1 MKTARMYAFSIV
13 ALMLLSIT
21 ASFGGLIAE
30 NENTA
35 TELADEPVE
44 MDATSPGHPVFA
56 EYMGAHWCGPCI
68 GATNNLKS
76 LYNTNGG
83 GGSQSSDFTF
93 VSFWESQTSGWPAD
107 SPINRRSH
115 IQNAPGNTGG
125 IPVTVFGDAPSG
137 TYYVVGSGQ
146 TYDSYYQNGGNMQ
159 NANDYALS
167 VIQSQN
173 GLNMDI
179 EITAVYSG
187 TGSKNVYLYAAVTEE
202 KGYEPYTAG
211 SGTDHPPN
219 LWKKWL
225 LNNGNSGFE
234 TFTLTAG
241 TPVTKTWTVPV
252 STARAVSGISSAD
265 NFLTVAALLDGDHTS
280 HRNVISAADSNMAP
294 TIDLGV
300 KIFNLENP
308 SAPSGGYING
318 DILNLEATI
327 VNNGVDAYSNG
338 GDVRFFYKT
347 GNTKNY
353 VGTTHAL
360 STFANNGDTQ
370 LFTGQIDTTSLPGNA
385 YQTSFG
391 AEISN
396 LVADKSGSNN
406 NGVEIVPH
414 DLVPVAR
421 KAQVIGTNEIDR
433 GSNFLVEAKT
443 TFNDAVDINT
453 TFFTF
458 DVEVSPA
465 GMDQWMSGDLIVSDG
480 VVYQE
485 GTSNEHRQYLVKP
498 DMDMGAGFYDIRS
511 RSIDSRMQTSDWQ
524 ITEDA
529 FELKNALPTITS
541 EPVPTVKVQTST
553 KVSIISNINDAETDL
568 QDLVITS
575 TSPNFIA
582 WHPLTEEIEV
592 YFDNIRYV
600 NGQATASGIEV
611 AVDDGTETA
620 HGTLLFNVIENGQPR
635 WAGVEKQYVD
645 EDSASSMS
653 LLSYITDTDA
663 DGHTTSSEDLVL
675 AIVDNT
681 NPELLEIELREF
693 TLNYA
698 TMDGD
703 INGETT
709 ITVRASDGEQYSD
722 QLITIAITP
731 INDAPRLDLS
741 EFDGLRLKTGTQK
754 TIFLNEI
761 LTDIDGDD
769 NQVTITAS
777 NPVPGAARV
786 NFLDNTLTL
795 IWDTEGLQTVTI
807 QAEDRYDSNIYT
819 LVVDVYDSMP
829 LLVGEGPDADVT
841 LSVNNI
847 YIGEVPEATMFLNK
861 DDVTI
866 TSLTSTWQLCNELTG
881 VCTLNVILEHD
892 ITAKSLGWT
901 FDPLNGQKEDGGL
914 RLKDYVTVAKI
925 TAVASNGEKF
935 EFKGTNLKWT
945 AEETAPGPETMS
957 EDEVKELIA
966 EIDAAIDA
974 LEIERIGMEIES
986 SEYEEVKAELEQ
998 LETERAEA
1006 CEYTTCESLKS
1017 GANIED
1023 ESGLN
1028 MTIIAIVIAVIIF
1041 ALLGGLLF
1049 MRQDSNGTLE
1059 KQVDWANELP
1069 ANDAVANSMYGGA
1082 QEIFQQPVAA
1092 PAPEVA
1098 QVPHN
1103 ALPLPPGGLPEGWT
1117 MEQWAHYGH
1126 QFQQ

>member
-35 TELADEPVE
+35 TELADSPVE
-44 MDATSPGHPVFA
+44 MEATSPGHPVFA

-115 IQNAPGNTGG
+115 IQNAPGYTGG

-137 TYYVVGSGQ
+137 TYYTVGGQ

-202 KGYEPYTAG
+202 KGYEPYSAG
-211 SGTDHPPN
+211 GGTDHPPN

-252 STARAVSGISSAD
+252 STARAVSGISSVD

-300 KIFNLENP
+300 KTFSLENP
-308 SAPSGGYING
+308 SAPNGGYING
-318 DILNLEATI
+318 DVLNLQATI
-327 VNNGVDAYSNG
+327 ANNGVDAYSNG
-338 GDVRFFYKT
+338 GDVRFYYKT
-347 GNTKNY
+347 GNVKNY
-353 VGTTHAL
+353 VGTTQSL
-360 STFANNGDTQ
+360 STFANSGDTQ
-370 LFTGQIDTTSLPGNA
+370 AFSGQIDTSSLPGNA

-391 AEISN
+391 VEISN

-406 NGVEIVPH
+406 DGIEIVPH

-421 KAQVIGTNEIDR
+421 KAQVIGNNQIDR
-433 GSNFLVEAKT
+433 GTNFLIEAKT
-443 TFNDAVDINT
+443 TFNDGVDINT
-453 TFFTF
+453 TFFSF

-465 GMDQWMSGDLIVSDG
+465 GMDQWMSGDLIVDDG

-485 GTSNEHRQYLVKP
+485 GTSNEHREYLVKP
-498 DMDMGAGFYDIRS
+498 DMDMGAGYYDIRS
-511 RSIDSRMQTSDWQ
+511 RAIDSRMQTSDWQ
-524 ITEDA
+524 VTEDA

-553 KVSIISNINDAETDL
+553 KVSIISNVNDAETDRS
-568 QDLVITS
+568 DLIITS

-582 WHPLTEEIEV
+582 WHPATEEIEV
-592 YFDNIRYV
+592 YFDNIRFV
-600 NGQATASGIEV
+600 NGQATATGIEI

-635 WAGVEKQYVD
+635 WAGVEKQYVN
-645 EDSASSMS
+645 EDSAASIS

-663 DGHTTSSEDLVL
+663 DGQVASSEDLVL
-675 AIVDNT
+675 AIVDNS
-681 NPELLEIELREF
+681 NPELLDIGLRDF

-731 INDAPRLDLS
+731 INDAPRVDLS
-741 EFDGLRLKTGTQK
+741 EFDGLRLKVGTQK
-754 TIFLNEI
+754 VIFLNEI
-761 LTDIDGDD
+761 LTDIDGDV

-777 NPVPGAARV
+777 NSVPGAARV
-786 NFLDNTLTL
+786 NFLDNTLTM

-829 LLVGEGPDADVT
+829 LLVGEGPDADVR

-847 YIGEVPEATMFLNK
+847 YIGEVPEVTMFLNK

-866 TSLTSTWQLCNELTG
+866 TALTSTWQLCNELTG

-892 ITAKSLGWT
+892 ITSKSVGWT
-901 FDPLNGQKEDGGL
+901 FDPLNGQMADGL
-914 RLKDYVTVAKI
+914 RLKDYVTIVKI
-925 TAVASNGEKF
+925 TAIASNGEKY
-935 EFKGTNLKWT
+935 EFKTTNMKWV
-945 AEETAPGPETMS
+945 AEEAAPGPETLT
-957 EDEVKELIA
+957 EDEVKTLVD
-966 EIDAAIDA
+966 EIDAAIA
-974 LEIERIGMEIES
+974 AKEIELDGMDKDS
-986 SEYEEVKAELEQ
+986 LEYEEANNDLEELNAER
-998 LETERAEA
+998 TEA
-1006 CEYTTCESLKS
+1006 CEYTNCKS
-1017 GANIED
+1017 ATSDGTSEA

-1028 MTIIAIVIAVIIF
+1028 VTIIALAMALVIL

-1049 MRQDSNGTLE
+1049 MRGNNNAGQEPS
-1059 KQVDWANELP
+1059 VDWANELP
-1069 ANDAVANSMYGGA
+1069 VNDAVANSMYGGA

-1092 PAPEVA
+1092 PAPVVA
-1098 QVPHN
+1098 QATDV
-1103 ALPLPPGGLPEGWT
+1103 LPLPPGGLPEGWT

-1126 QFQQ
+1126 QYQQ